1 MISLINYIWSQYIQ
15 EIYKFFFNLSLYS
28 LQICKN
34 VPWRDCGIFS
44 RVRQKSFGASH
55 RGHGMKPRLDFPPLC
70 LLEYFRGPLV
80 PSWSMNPSLILES
93 VAVFLASSDF
103 FSTWLSHFETKPAID
118 ANMSEI
124 HNEISREIRYL
135 VSGHK
140 KKRRSHKRKPK
151 REARWQRWHKHL
163 EKDGKGEKIYLQN
176 TFGESSFLGQLLQV
190 FGIRILIDCKI
201 RFHCSQLVMFKGS
214 SHTFRSRLW
223 CEASTGA
230 RWMTTSIVGQ
240 I

>member
-70 LLEYFRGPLV
+70 LLEYFRGPLI
-80 PSWSMNPSLILES
+80 PSWLMNPSLILES

-140 KKRRSHKRKPK
+140 K
-151 REARWQRWHKHL
+151 REEVTKENQKGKHDG
-163 EKDGKGEKIYLQN
+163 KDGISTWRKMARERKFTCKTRL
-176 TFGESSFLGQLLQV
+176 ESPV
-190 FGIRILIDCKI
+190 FWANCFKSLASGFWLIAK
-201 RFHCSQLVMFKGS
+201 
-214 SHTFRSRLW
+214 
-223 CEASTGA
+223 
-230 RWMTTSIVGQ
+230 
-240 I
+240 